1 MPALEYLFSP
11 MQKDTLAQ
19 SAQVRTSCRHFSAP
33 LDASDLA
40 TLSYAIGRYAM
51 PGARLVLMPVEES
64 LFTGT
69 ILGQGRISGCT
80 LMAAVIAC
88 GPEPLCRVNAGILGE
103 AFVLEATSHGIG
115 TCWVNG
121 SYKRKQLTL
130 PLRETE
136 SLLAIIA
143 LGKPETP
150 LASPEERH
158 RRPLERL
165 CRDELS
171 GTPQSMAELVRIAPS
186 ASNGQPWSICCP
198 DCHHMTL
205 TVGEHNLLE
214 GGIAL
219 CHAELGITKPH
230 SWRFS
235 SLRGQLI
242 AMCTMP

>member
-11 MQKDTLAQ
+11 VQKESLAR
-19 SAQVRTSCRHFSAP
+19 AALVRTSCRNFSKP

-40 TLSYAIGRYAM
+40 MLSYAIGRCAM
-51 PGARLVLMPVEES
+51 PGARLVLMPVDES

-69 ILGQGRISGCT
+69 LLGQGRISGCT
-80 LMAAVIAC
+80 LVAVVIAC

-103 AFVLEATSHGIG
+103 AFVLEATSQGIG
-115 TCWVNG
+115 TCWLTG

-130 PLRETE
+130 PLAEKETV
-136 SLLAIIA
+136 LAIIA
-143 LGKPETP
+143 LGKPEAP
-150 LASPEERH
+150 LAAPEERR
-158 RRPLERL
+158 RRPLDRL
-165 CRDELS
+165 CRDTLS
-171 GTPQSMAELVRIAPS
+171 GTPLAMAELVRIAPS
-186 ASNGQPWSICCP
+186 AANGQPWSICCP
-198 DCHHMTL
+198 DEHHMTL

-219 CHAELGITKPH
+219 CHAELGISSRH

-242 AMCTMP
+242 AMCTMS